1 MQLKVGA
8 PVEGSEQRESPAK
21 TSHAE
26 EPPRTFIP
34 DTPIEVPALE
44 KTAPSDKHPSPTPA
58 PELEHPRAARERHP
72 EDPPSDQVQS
82 ASAPPAGKLVSH
94 AIEAQTRPETP
105 LERPAAEPATPLR
118 THEAPVAESTK
129 EPAKANSVHDMK
141 LELTGGERRVE
152 VRLSDR
158 GGEVKMT
165 VRTPDAHLANTLR
178 ENLPAL
184 SARLA
189 ENGFKSEAW
198 HPAAAPA
205 GERSHTAERSSG
217 SAFQDTNNPSHR
229 DQDRQPQDN
238 GGQRHRKNSE
248 ETLPK
253 RQKGRDF
260 AWLISSLR

>member
-1 MQLKVGA
+1 MGPA
-8 PVEGSEQRESPAK
+8 EGSELRESPTK
-21 TSHAE
+21 TSHAA
-26 EPPRTFIP
+26 EPPRVSLP

-44 KTAPSDKHPSPTPA
+44 ITAPLDKRPSPIPSR
-58 PELEHPRAARERHP
+58 ELEHPRAAREHP
-72 EDPPSDQVQS
+72 HEEMPPEHLESPSV
-82 ASAPPAGKLVSH
+82 PPAVKLISH
-94 AIEAQTRPETP
+94 TTETQTRPETP
-105 LERPAAEPATPLR
+105 PERPAAEPATPLR
-118 THEAPVAESTK
+118 TPNATTVENAK
-129 EPAKANSVHDMK
+129 EPTKANPVHDMK

-189 ENGFKSEAW
+189 ENGYKSEAW
-198 HPAAAPA
+198 HPAASPT
-205 GERSHTAERSSG
+205 GERSHSTEPSSG
-217 SAFQDTNNPSHR
+217 NAFQDTNNPSHR
-229 DQDRQPQDN
+229 QQDRQPQDN

-253 RQKGRDF
+253 LQKGSDF